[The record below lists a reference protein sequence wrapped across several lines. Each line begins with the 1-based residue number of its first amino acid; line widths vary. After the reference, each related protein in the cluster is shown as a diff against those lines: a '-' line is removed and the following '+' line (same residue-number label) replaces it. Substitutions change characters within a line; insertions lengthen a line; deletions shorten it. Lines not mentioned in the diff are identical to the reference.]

1 MGLDWCLV
9 RCKCGHSFGHRKGA
23 KAKCTICGSNEVTN
37 VQQFSDSRSLANAVA
52 DANLPKE
59 LVKELSSRL
68 ESKSAI
74 EENRQ
79 QGPFSNRERIRRTLR
94 SATDDQGVLRI
105 TAIRKELDSAG
116 LDSES
121 WESIIGGAELEGI
134 LVRCSDDSW
143 RWV

>member
-23 KAKCTICGSNEVTN
+23 KTKCTICGSNEVTN

-59 LVKELSSRL
+59 LAKELSSRL

-79 QGPFSNRERIRRTLR
+79 QGPVSIRERVRRTLR
-94 SATDDQGVLRI
+94 SATDEQGVLRI
-105 TAIRKELDSAG
+105 AAIRKELDSAG

-134 LVRCSDDSW
+134 LVRCSTDSW

>member
-79 QGPFSNRERIRRTLR
+79 QGPFSNRERVRRTLR

-121 WESIIGGAELEGI
+121 WESIIGVAELEGI

>member
-134 LVRCSDDSW
+134 LVRCSNDSW

>member
-1 MGLDWCLV
+1 MGHDWYLV
-9 RCKCGHSFGHRKGA
+9 RCKCGHSFGHRKGT
-23 KAKCTICGSNEVTN
+23 KSKCTICGSNDVTN

-59 LVKELSSRL
+59 LAKELSSRL
-68 ESKSAI
+68 EYKSAI

-79 QGPFSNRERIRRTLR
+79 QGPVSIRERVRSTLR
-94 SATDDQGVLRI
+94 NATDEQGVLRI
-105 TAIRKELDSAG
+105 TAIRKELDSSG

-134 LVRCSDDSW
+134 LVRCSTDSW

>member
-79 QGPFSNRERIRRTLR
+79 QGPFSNRERVRRTLR

>member
-37 VQQFSDSRSLANAVA
+37 VQQFSDSRSLAYAVS

-59 LVKELSSRL
+59 LAKELSSRL

-79 QGPFSNRERIRRTLR
+79 QGHFSIRERVRRTLR

-134 LVRCSDDSW
+134 LVRCSNDSW

>member
-9 RCKCGHSFGHRKGA
+9 RCKCGHSFGHRKGT
-23 KAKCTICGSNEVTN
+23 KTKCTICGSNEVTN

-59 LVKELSSRL
+59 LAKELSSRL

-79 QGPFSNRERIRRTLR
+79 QGPVSVRERVRRTLR
-94 SATDDQGVLRI
+94 SATDEQGVLRI
-105 TAIRKELDSAG
+105 AAIRKELDSAG
-116 LDSES
+116 LDSET

-134 LVRCSDDSW
+134 LVRCSTDSW

>member
-1 MGLDWCLV
+1 MGLDWNLV
-9 RCKCGHSFGHRKGA
+9 RCECGHSFGHRNGTKP
-23 KAKCTICGSNEVTN
+23 KCTICGSNEVTN

-59 LVKELSSRL
+59 LAKELSSRI

-79 QGPFSNRERIRRTLR
+79 QGPVSIRERVRSTLR
-94 SATDDQGVLRI
+94 NATDEQGVLRI

-116 LDSES
+116 LDSET

-134 LVRCSDDSW
+134 LVRCSTDSW

>member
-9 RCKCGHSFGHRKGA
+9 RCECGHSFGHRKGA

-59 LVKELSSRL
+59 LAKELSSRL
-68 ESKSAI
+68 EYKSAI

-79 QGPFSNRERIRRTLR
+79 QGPVSIRERVRSTLR
-94 SATDDQGVLRI
+94 NATDEQGVLRI
-105 TAIRKELDSAG
+105 TAIRKELDSSG

-134 LVRCSDDSW
+134 LVRCSTDSW

>member
-37 VQQFSDSRSLANAVA
+37 VQQFSDSRSLAYAVS

-59 LVKELSSRL
+59 LAKELSSRL

-79 QGPFSNRERIRRTLR
+79 QGPFSNRERVRRTLR

-134 LVRCSDDSW
+134 LVRCSNDSW

>member
-23 KAKCTICGSNEVTN
+23 KSKCTICGSNEVTN

-52 DANLPKE
+52 VANLPKE
-59 LVKELSSRL
+59 LAKELSSRL

-79 QGPFSNRERIRRTLR
+79 QGPVSIRERVRSTLR
-94 SATDDQGVLRI
+94 NATDEQGVLRI

-134 LVRCSDDSW
+134 LVRCSTDSW

>member
-59 LVKELSSRL
+59 LAKELSSRL
-68 ESKSAI
+68 KSKSAI

-79 QGPFSNRERIRRTLR
+79 QGPVSIRERVRSTLR
-94 SATDDQGVLRI
+94 NATDEQGVLRI

-116 LDSES
+116 LASES

-134 LVRCSDDSW
+134 LVRCSTNSW

>member
-52 DANLPKE
+52 VANLPKE
-59 LVKELSSRL
+59 LAKELSSRL

-79 QGPFSNRERIRRTLR
+79 QGPVSIRERVRSTLR
-94 SATDDQGVLRI
+94 NATDEQGVLRI

-116 LDSES
+116 FDSES

-134 LVRCSDDSW
+134 LVRCSTDSW

>member
-59 LVKELSSRL
+59 LAKELSSRL

-74 EENRQ
+74 EENKQ
-79 QGPFSNRERIRRTLR
+79 QGPVSIRDRVRSTLR
-94 SATDDQGVLRI
+94 NATDEQGVLRK

-134 LVRCSDDSW
+134 LVRCSTDSW

>member
-79 QGPFSNRERIRRTLR
+79 QGHFSIRERVRRTLR

-134 LVRCSDDSW
+134 LVRCSNDSW

>member
-1 MGLDWCLV
+1 MGLDWYLV
-9 RCKCGHSFGHRKGA
+9 RCKCGHSFGHRKGTSP
-23 KAKCTICGSNEVTN
+23 KCTICGSNEVTN

-59 LVKELSSRL
+59 LAKELSSRL

-79 QGPFSNRERIRRTLR
+79 QGPVSIRKRVRRTLR
-94 SATDDQGVLRI
+94 SATDEQGVLRI

-134 LVRCSDDSW
+134 LVRCSTDSW

>member
-68 ESKSAI
+68 KSKSAI

-79 QGPFSNRERIRRTLR
+79 QGPFSNRERVRRTLR

-134 LVRCSDDSW
+134 LVRCSTDSW

>member
-9 RCKCGHSFGHRKGA
+9 RCKCGQSFGHRKGA
-23 KAKCTICGSNEVTN
+23 KAKCTICGSNEATN

-59 LVKELSSRL
+59 LAKELSSRL

-79 QGPFSNRERIRRTLR
+79 QGPVSIRERVRSTLR
-94 SATDDQGVLRI
+94 NATDEQGVLRK

-134 LVRCSDDSW
+134 LVRCSTDSW

>member
-1 MGLDWCLV
+1 MGHDWYLV
-9 RCKCGHSFGHRKGA
+9 RCKCGHSFGHRKGT
-23 KAKCTICGSNEVTN
+23 KAKCTICGSSKVTN
-37 VQQFSDSRSLANAVA
+37 VEQFSDSRSLANAVS

-59 LVKELSSRL
+59 LKNEISSRL
-68 ESKSAI
+68 ASKSVV

-79 QGPFSNRERIRRTLR
+79 KGPASIRERVRKSLR
-94 SATDDQGVLRI
+94 SATDEHGVLRMG
-105 TAIRKELDSAG
+105 AIRKELENAG

-134 LVRCSDDSW
+134 LVRRSTDSW

>member
-23 KAKCTICGSNEVTN
+23 KAKCTICGSNVVTN

-59 LVKELSSRL
+59 LAKELSSRL

-79 QGPFSNRERIRRTLR
+79 QGPVSIRERVRSTLR
-94 SATDDQGVLRI
+94 NATDEQGVLRI

-134 LVRCSDDSW
+134 LVRCSTDSW

>member
-1 MGLDWCLV
+1 MGLDWNLV
-9 RCKCGHSFGHRKGA
+9 RCECGHSFGHRNGTKP
-23 KAKCTICGSNEVTN
+23 KCTICGSNEVTN

-68 ESKSAI
+68 KSKSAI

-79 QGPFSNRERIRRTLR
+79 QGPFSNRERVRRTLR

-134 LVRCSDDSW
+134 LVRCSNDSW

>member
-1 MGLDWCLV
+1 MGLEWCLV
-9 RCKCGHSFGHRKGA
+9 RCKCGHSFGHRKGSNA
-23 KAKCTICGSNEVTN
+23 ICTICGSSEVKK

-52 DANLPKE
+52 KANLPIELAKE
-59 LVKELSSRL
+59 MSSRL

-79 QGPFSNRERIRRTLR
+79 QGPVSIRERVRRTLR
-94 SATDDQGVLRI
+94 SATDEQGVLRES
-105 TAIRKELDSAG
+105 AIRRELDGAG
-116 LDSES
+116 LDVES

-134 LVRCSDDSW
+134 LVRCSNDSW

>member
-1 MGLDWCLV
+1 MGLVWCLV

-52 DANLPKE
+52 DANLPTE
-59 LVKELSSRL
+59 LAKELSSRL

-79 QGPFSNRERIRRTLR
+79 QGPVSIRERVRSTLR
-94 SATDDQGVLRI
+94 NATDEQGVLRI

-134 LVRCSDDSW
+134 LVRCSTDSW

>member
-1 MGLDWCLV
+1 MGLDWNLV
-9 RCKCGHSFGHRKGA
+9 RCECGHSFGHRNGTKP
-23 KAKCTICGSNEVTN
+23 KCTICGSNEVTN

-59 LVKELSSRL
+59 LAKELSSRL

-79 QGPFSNRERIRRTLR
+79 QGPVSIRERVRSTLR
-94 SATDDQGVLRI
+94 NATDEQGVLRI

-134 LVRCSDDSW
+134 LVRCSTDSW

>member
-23 KAKCTICGSNEVTN
+23 KAKCTICGSNEVIN

-79 QGPFSNRERIRRTLR
+79 QGPFSNRERVRRTLR

-134 LVRCSDDSW
+134 LVRCSNDSW

>member
-37 VQQFSDSRSLANAVA
+37 VQKFSDSRSLANAVA

-59 LVKELSSRL
+59 LAKELSSRL

-79 QGPFSNRERIRRTLR
+79 QGPVSIRERVRSTLR
-94 SATDDQGVLRI
+94 NATDEQGVLRK

-134 LVRCSDDSW
+134 LVRCSTDSW

>member
-9 RCKCGHSFGHRKGA
+9 RCKCGHSFGHKKGNN
-23 KAKCTICGSNEVTN
+23 AKCTICGSNEVTN

-59 LVKELSSRL
+59 LAKELTSRL

-79 QGPFSNRERIRRTLR
+79 QGPVSIRERVRSTLR
-94 SATDDQGVLRI
+94 NATDEQGVLRI

-134 LVRCSDDSW
+134 LVRCSTDSW